1 MGQAATAVATSRAP
15 VPAVEAARTRAA
27 GALVGDMLAAAPGL
41 VRDTHRAISGRVFGA
56 LGVGASPVR
65 VAHDGIAGAV
75 YESLRVA
82 SAAAPRLAVRAVE
95 GVGLVGGPTLPSS
108 RLGRM
113 AHGAANGMW
122 GDMLAERHSELAL
135 AMTLRVDGYDMT
147 PSPPAIRAAYA
158 GATGRIVVFVH
169 GWCDNAES
177 WQRHALQ
184 RVNSEGVVVGTVD
197 YGAALRQDLGYT
209 PVYVRY
215 NTGLHIS
222 DNGRALAELLNSLHE
237 FWPVPVESIALVG
250 HSMGGLVVRSACH
263 AGPAY
268 AWTRDVRHVICLGS
282 PHLGAPLEKGV
293 NVLSW
298 ALARVPETQGMARL
312 INLRSRGVK
321 DLRFGSCA
329 EADWEGVDPDEFLR
343 DRCTEVPFLPHATHC
358 FVGAT
363 VSAVPGSVA
372 GRLVGDV
379 LVLWSSAAG
388 RGRRRQVPFEAD
400 RGRHLGGMHHLQLL
414 NSPRVYSLLRD
425 WLAQQS

>member
-1 MGQAATAVATSRAP
+1 M
-15 VPAVEAARTRAA
+15 RAA

-41 VRDTHRAISGRVFGA
+41 VRDTHHAIGGRVFGA
-56 LGVGASPVR
+56 LGAGGRPVR
-65 VAHDGIAGAV
+65 VVHDGIANAV
-75 YESLRVA
+75 YGSLRFA
-82 SAAAPRLAVRAVE
+82 SAAAPRLAVRAAE
-95 GVGLVGGPTLPSS
+95 GVELLGGPALPSS

-135 AMTLRVDGYDMT
+135 NMTLRVDGRDIT
-147 PSPPAIRAAYA
+147 PSPQAIRAAYP
-158 GATGRIVVFVH
+158 GASGRIVVFVH

-184 RVNSEGVVVGTVD
+184 RVDSEGVALGAVD
-197 YGAALRQDLGYT
+197 YGAALQQELGYT
-209 PVYVRY
+209 PVYIRY

-222 DNGRALAELLNSLHE
+222 ENGRALAALLQSLHAC
-237 FWPVPVESIALVG
+237 WPVPVESVALIG

-263 AGPAY
+263 AGPVY
-268 AWTRDVRHVICLGS
+268 AWARDVGHVICLGS

-293 NVLSW
+293 NVLAW

-321 DLRFGSCA
+321 DLRFGACA
-329 EADWEGVDPDEFLR
+329 EADWQDVDPDEFLR
-343 DRCTEVPFLPHATHC
+343 DRCTEVPFLPHATYC

-379 LVLWSSAAG
+379 LVLWQSAAG
-388 RGRRRQVPFEAD
+388 SGRRRRIPFEAD

-414 NSPRVYSLLRD
+414 NSPRVYALLRD
-425 WLAQQS
+425 WLAQES